1 MTRILPKVLNS
12 TLIGLALAA
21 AAPVVLAAQESLA
34 DRITHTHPSSYRQL
48 TSVHAGAGGMAFAGL
63 LGRGAIGPHFNFMHR
78 GEIPSGSGIGHH
90 FHNTVEEMFFILDG
104 EAQFT
109 IDGRTAVVE
118 GPAAV
123 LCRMGHSH
131 AILNSSSQ
139 TIQWMN
145 LQASSIAGV
154 SDAFDLGDDRVGAVL
169 DPVPPFMTVSLDPA
183 LIRPAG
189 GRGRGGAQAG
199 ETAPSGVQS
208 RRAFGPTVF
217 ASAWAYIDHV
227 LVAPGATTP
236 SRSHEDIGEAYYV
249 LNGSGTV
256 TVGTETAP
264 VAKWDAIPVGLDQTS
279 SFTNTG
285 TEPLELL
292 VMGVARDMETKDRFM
307 SEGNR
312 QR

>member
-1 MTRILPKVLNS
+1 
-12 TLIGLALAA
+12 
-21 AAPVVLAAQESLA
+21 
-34 DRITHTHPSSYRQL
+34 
-48 TSVHAGAGGMAFAGL
+48 
-63 LGRGAIGPHFNFMHR
+63 
-78 GEIPSGSGIGHH
+78 
-90 FHNTVEEMFFILDG
+90 MFVILDG

-109 IDGRTAVVE
+109 IDGRTALVE

-131 AILNSSSQ
+131 AILNSGSQ

-169 DPVPPFMTVSLDPA
+169 DPVPPFMTISLDPA

-189 GRGRGGAQAG
+189 RGRGGPPAG
-199 ETAPSGVQS
+199 DATPSGIQS
-208 RRAFGPTVF
+208 RRAFGPTAF

-227 LVAPGATTP
+227 LVAPGASTP

-256 TVGTETAP
+256 TVGSETAP
-264 VAKWDAIPVGLDQTS
+264 VVKWDAIPVGLDETS
-279 SFTNTG
+279 SFANTG
-285 TEPLELL
+285 DEPLELL
-292 VMGVARDMETKDRFM
+292 VMGVARDMETKLRFM
-307 SEGNR
+307 SEGDR